1 MAIKITGTTVID
13 DNRNITTDIGTID
26 GRDVAADGAKLDG
39 ISAGA
44 TGDQTKADID
54 ALNIDA
60 DTLDGQHGSYYTGYT
75 DTAISNLVDSSPATL
90 DTLNELAAA
99 LGDDPNFATT
109 VATNIS
115 TKVSKSGD
123 TMTGNFTV
131 PNLGIGTTSI
141 TDSSWGTG
149 NAELAIEGGSKYGV
163 IHLRGTGAGSVATRY
178 SIGVGDS
185 KFYMAYDDVDGV
197 HRATINSS
205 HQLILNE
212 GSGDQRAFH
221 DGYHPNADKWT
232 TARTLSLSGDAS
244 GSVSWDG
251 SANATLNVTVANDS
265 HTHDGRYYTETEADS
280 RFVNV
285 TGDTMTGDLLVQDD
299 IKSTGQV
306 RATGWWNTNTGT
318 SGNDLAVEMGISG
331 GAGYI
336 LTYDRN
342 ASSYGSLNFNATSF
356 SFDQRPV
363 FSGNTA
369 FDDGYHPNADKW
381 TTARTLSLSGDASG
395 SVSWDGS
402 ANATLSVAVANDSHT
417 HSQLI
422 AVDDRDMKPN
432 TSGIGSG
439 VKGIKAFFSSYGGMT
454 GTADTDYQ
462 DVLVL
467 DTYSDGSGGNAN
479 AITLDKSSS
488 AMRIWNAAQ
497 GATSWGTPQRV
508 FADNYHPNADKW
520 TTARSLSLS
529 GDASGSVSWDGSANA
544 TLSVTVA
551 NDSHSHSNYITSNA
565 NDTGTGSYS
574 TTGTYWEVKGDGGS
588 VAMTTNDGYGNAN
601 LTFNHRSGVPDKTGS
616 ASRIESGVD
625 STSGHL
631 TFEVGNSVTAG
642 TAVNLTEV
650 LKLTTGGAT
659 ILGNTAWHAGNDGS
673 GSGLDADT
681 VDGIQASSFLRSDA
695 NDIASGSYSFTN
707 SYNEFGNSTGN
718 VSNDGSWNARLN
730 LAGSSHA
737 RLDVTSVS
745 DGIITTMYS
754 HTGQGAGKVGTYSN
768 HPLVLM
774 TNGASSATLSTSGS
788 LSTTT
793 QGTLWGSSND
803 GAGSGLDADLLDGLN
818 SSSFLRSDTD
828 DNLTAAII
836 VPTANRDEGI
846 FGTYDSYKTQ
856 HIWSMGTSY
865 RNASNGANF
874 GNMYGLSYYHPNNG
888 TNGSMASSHQ
898 TVHCINGSPKVAL
911 GTNIW
916 TSGSIIVGGTVD
928 GRDVAADGTKL
939 DTIATNANN
948 YSLPATPSVTGIYI
962 GSQVQL
968 AESGDRADLLQ
979 ISSNTTGW
987 AGLQIRNTSNEGRW
1001 SFMTDGNTA
1010 GIYDDENGDWHILMT
1025 ENAGLTL
1032 YYNGASKF
1040 YTTGAGATVDGDLTV
1055 SGGDI
1060 VLGGT
1065 GRIQGVDTVSSG
1077 TDAANKNY
1085 VDTAVAA
1092 SGGSLAS
1099 VYAYV

>member
-1 MAIKITGTTVID
+1 
-13 DNRNITTDIGTID
+13 
-26 GRDVAADGAKLDG
+26 
-39 ISAGA
+39 
-44 TGDQTKADID
+44 
-54 ALNIDA
+54 
-60 DTLDGQHGSYYTGYT
+60 
-75 DTAISNLVDSSPATL
+75 
-90 DTLNELAAA
+90 
-99 LGDDPNFATT
+99 
-109 VATNIS
+109 
-115 TKVSKSGD
+115 
-123 TMTGNFTV
+123 
-131 PNLGIGTTSI
+131 
-141 TDSSWGTG
+141 
-149 NAELAIEGGSKYGV
+149 
-163 IHLRGTGAGSVATRY
+163 
-178 SIGVGDS
+178 
-185 KFYMAYDDVDGV
+185 
-197 HRATINSS
+197 
-205 HQLILNE
+205 
-212 GSGDQRAFH
+212 
-221 DGYHPNADKWT
+221 
-232 TARTLSLSGDAS
+232 
-244 GSVSWDG
+244 
-251 SANATLNVTVANDS
+251 
-265 HTHDGRYYTETEADS
+265 
-280 RFVNV
+280 
-285 TGDTMTGDLLVQDD
+285 
-299 IKSTGQV
+299 
-306 RATGWWNTNTGT
+306 
-318 SGNDLAVEMGISG
+318 
-331 GAGYI
+331 
-336 LTYDRN
+336 
-342 ASSYGSLNFNATSF
+342 
-356 SFDQRPV
+356 
-363 FSGNTA
+363 
-369 FDDGYHPNADKW
+369 
-381 TTARTLSLSGDASG
+381 
-395 SVSWDGS
+395 
-402 ANATLSVAVANDSHT
+402 
-417 HSQLI
+417 
-422 AVDDRDMKPN
+422 
-432 TSGIGSG
+432 
-439 VKGIKAFFSSYGGMT
+439 
-454 GTADTDYQ
+454 
-462 DVLVL
+462 
-467 DTYSDGSGGNAN
+467 
-479 AITLDKSSS
+479 
-488 AMRIWNAAQ
+488 
-497 GATSWGTPQRV
+497 
-508 FADNYHPNADKW
+508 
-520 TTARSLSLS
+520 
-529 GDASGSVSWDGSANA
+529 
-544 TLSVTVA
+544 
-551 NDSHSHSNYITSNA
+551 
-565 NDTGTGSYS
+565 
-574 TTGTYWEVKGDGGS
+574 
-588 VAMTTNDGYGNAN
+588 
-601 LTFNHRSGVPDKTGS
+601 
-616 ASRIESGVD
+616 
-625 STSGHL
+625 
-631 TFEVGNSVTAG
+631 
-642 TAVNLTEV
+642 
-650 LKLTTGGAT
+650 
-659 ILGNTAWHAGNDGS
+659 
-673 GSGLDADT
+673 
-681 VDGIQASSFLRSDA
+681 
-695 NDIASGSYSFTN
+695 
-707 SYNEFGNSTGN
+707 
-718 VSNDGSWNARLN
+718 
-730 LAGSSHA
+730 
-737 RLDVTSVS
+737 
-745 DGIITTMYS
+745 
-754 HTGQGAGKVGTYSN
+754 
-768 HPLVLM
+768 M